1 VNAAAA
7 VQRVLIVDDE
17 APARERLRRLLLELG
32 EVEIVGEAG
41 NGGEAVRLAGEL
53 RPDVILLDNRL
64 PEMTGLEL
72 LEKLRAQERGLMVI
86 MITAYGMVET
96 AVKAMKFGAYDY
108 ISKPFNLEEITFVI
122 KKALEAGSLRTQ
134 VKQLRQ
140 EWRSS
145 IDAIIGTGDE
155 MTKVKNLI
163 LRISKSDA
171 TTVLIQ
177 GESGTGKELVAKA
190 LHYSSARSE
199 KPFMAINCAALPVT
213 LLESEL
219 MGHEKGAFTDAKA
232 AKKGLF
238 ELADGGTVFL
248 DEIGDM
254 HMSMQA
260 KLLRMLEE
268 KTFKRVGGVKDIKV
282 DVRVVSATNQELS
295 RAMSEG
301 HFRKDLYY
309 RLQVVPIS
317 LPPLRDR
324 GQDILLLARHFIE
337 YFNQECHKNVRGIS
351 KDAEQILLSYPW
363 PGNVRELKNVIE
375 RAMILEIESE
385 LQPEHLSN
393 EVLDGRPPEP
403 TSTGAPVSLE
413 GFVIPEA
420 GLSIDDVEHALVKKA
435 LEMANGN
442 QTRAAQLL
450 KMPRD
455 AFRRR
460 MKRFGL
466 V

>member
-1 VNAAAA
+1 MTQKILV
-7 VQRVLIVDDE
+7 VDDE
-17 APARERLRRLLLELG
+17 KLIRWTLEQHLVKEGYEVASADSAEKGLELIN
-32 EVEIVGEAG
+32 EDP
-41 NGGEAVRLAGEL
+41 
-53 RPDVILLDNRL
+53 PDLVLLDNRL

-72 LEKLRAQERGLMVI
+72 LEKLNVQERGIMVI

-96 AVKAMKFGAYDY
+96 AVKAMKHGAYDY
-108 ISKPFNLEEITFVI
+108 ISKPFNLEELTFVI

-140 EWRSS
+140 EFSS
-145 IDAIIGTGDE
+145 KVDTIIGESDE
-155 MTKVKNLI
+155 MMKVKNLI
-163 LRISKSDA
+163 RKIAKSDA

-190 LHYSSARSE
+190 LHYSSARADQ
-199 KPFMAINCAALPVT
+199 PFMAINCAALPVT

-219 MGHEKGAFTDAKA
+219 MGHEKGAFTDAKTS
-232 AKKGLF
+232 KKGLF

-254 HMSMQA
+254 DMSMQA

-282 DVRVVSATNQELS
+282 NVRLVSATNQELLK
-295 RAMSEG
+295 AMREG
-301 HFRKDLYY
+301 GFRKDLYY
-309 RLQVVPIS
+309 RLQVVPIY

-324 GQDILLLARHFIE
+324 GQDILVLARHFIE
-337 YFNQECHKNVRGIS
+337 YFNKECHKNVLGIS
-351 KDAEQILLSYPW
+351 KEAEQILLSHHW

-375 RAMILEIESE
+375 RAMILDIDSEI
-385 LQPEHLSN
+385 LPEHLSPDIL
-393 EVLDGRPPEP
+393 EGRPA
-403 TSTGAPVSLE
+403 TSASSLTPVSLE
-413 GFVIPEA
+413 GLVIPDS
-420 GLSIDDVEHALVKKA
+420 GLSIEDVENALVHKA
-435 LEMANGN
+435 LDMAGGN

-460 MKRFGL
+460 MKRFGII
-466 V
+466 

>member
-1 VNAAAA
+1 MTQKILV
-7 VQRVLIVDDE
+7 IDDE
-17 APARERLRRLLLELG
+17 KLIRWSLEQHLVKEG
-32 EVEIVGEAG
+32 YDVVTAESAEKGLQLI
-41 NGGEAVRLAGEL
+41 NDDQ
-53 RPDVILLDNRL
+53 PDLVLLDNRL

-72 LEKLRAQERGLMVI
+72 LEKLHVQERGLMVI

-96 AVKAMKFGAYDY
+96 AVKAMKYGAYDY

-122 KKALEAGSLRTQ
+122 KKALEAGSLRIQ

-140 EWRSS
+140 ETSAQV
-145 IDAIIGTGDE
+145 DTIIGECDD
-155 MTKVKNLI
+155 MVRVKNLI
-163 LRISKSDA
+163 RKISKSDA

-190 LHYSSARSE
+190 VHYSSARSD

-213 LLESEL
+213 LLETEL
-219 MGHEKGAFTDAKA
+219 MGHEKGAFTDAKTT
-232 AKKGLF
+232 KKGLF

-268 KTFKRVGGVKDIKV
+268 RTFKRVGGVKDIKV
-282 DVRVVSATNQELS
+282 DVRLISATNQELAK
-295 RAMSEG
+295 AMNEG
-301 HFRKDLYY
+301 NFRKDLYY
-309 RLQVVPIS
+309 RLQVVPIY
-317 LPPLRDR
+317 LPPLRER
-324 GQDILLLARHFIE
+324 GRDVLLLARHFIQ
-337 YFNQECHKNVRGIS
+337 YFNQECHKNVQRIS
-351 KDAEQILLSYPW
+351 KEAEQIMLSYPW

-375 RAMILEIESE
+375 RAMILDIEKEIE
-385 LQPEHLSN
+385 PEHLTQ
-393 EVLDGRPPEP
+393 ELLDREP
-403 TSTGAPVSLE
+403 ARVHGETASPVSLD
-413 GFVIPEA
+413 GLVIPES
-420 GLSIDDVEHALVKKA
+420 GLSIEDVENALVRKA

-442 QTRAAQLL
+442 QTKAAHLL

-460 MKRFGL
+460 MKRFGII
-466 V
+466 

>member
-1 VNAAAA
+1 MTQKILV
-7 VQRVLIVDDE
+7 IDDE
-17 APARERLRRLLLELG
+17 KLIRWTLEQHLVKEGYDVSTAESAEKGLELIT
-32 EVEIVGEAG
+32 EDA
-41 NGGEAVRLAGEL
+41 
-53 RPDVILLDNRL
+53 PDLILLDNRL
-64 PEMTGLEL
+64 PEMSGLEL
-72 LEKLRAQERGLMVI
+72 LEKLNVPERGLMVI

-96 AVKAMKFGAYDY
+96 AVKAMKHGAYDY

-134 VKQLRQ
+134 VKRLRQ
-140 EWRSS
+140 ESS
-145 IDAIIGTGDE
+145 GTVDTIIGECDE
-155 MTKVKNLI
+155 MEKLKNLI
-163 LRISKSDA
+163 RKIAKSDA

-190 LHYSSARSE
+190 LHYTSARAE

-213 LLESEL
+213 LLESEM

-232 AKKGLF
+232 SKKGLF

-282 DVRVVSATNQELS
+282 DVRVVSATNQELVK
-295 RAMSEG
+295 AMNEG
-301 HFRKDLYY
+301 QFRKDLYY
-309 RLQVVPIS
+309 RLQVVPIFLPS
-317 LPPLRDR
+317 LRER
-324 GQDILLLARHFIE
+324 GRDILLLANHFIE
-337 YFNQECHKNVRGIS
+337 YFNRECHKNVRGIS
-351 KDAEQILLSYPW
+351 KEAEQILLSHYW

-375 RAMILEIESE
+375 RAMILDIDNEI
-385 LQPEHLSN
+385 LPEHLSRDIL
-393 EVLDGRPPEP
+393 EARSAASAP
-403 TSTGAPVSLE
+403 STTPVSLD
-413 GFVIPEA
+413 GFVIPDT
-420 GLSIDDVEHALVKKA
+420 GLSIEDVENALVHKA
-435 LEMANGN
+435 LDIAGGN
-442 QTRAAQLL
+442 QTKAAQLL

-460 MKRFGL
+460 MKRFGII
-466 V
+466 

>member
-1 VNAAAA
+1 MSQKILV
-7 VQRVLIVDDE
+7 IDDE
-17 APARERLRRLLLELG
+17 KLIRWTLEQHLVKEG
-32 EVEIVGEAG
+32 YEVMTADSAEKGMQLIADDT
-41 NGGEAVRLAGEL
+41 
-53 RPDVILLDNRL
+53 PDLVLLDNRL

-72 LEKLRAQERGLMVI
+72 LEKLHVQERGLMVI

-96 AVKAMKFGAYDY
+96 AVKAMKYGAYDY

-122 KKALEAGSLRTQ
+122 RKALEAGSLRSQ

-140 EWRSS
+140 ECQGKV
-145 IDAIIGTGDE
+145 DNIIGESED
-155 MTKVKNLI
+155 MLKVKSLI
-163 LRISKSDA
+163 AKIAKSDA

-190 LHYSSARSE
+190 IHFGSARSY

-213 LLESEL
+213 LLETEL
-219 MGHEKGAFTDAKA
+219 MGHEKGAFTDAKS

-260 KLLRMLEE
+260 KLLRLLEE

-282 DVRVVSATNQELS
+282 DVRLISATNQELS
-295 RAMSEG
+295 KAMNEG
-301 HFRKDLYY
+301 RFRKDLYY
-309 RLQVVPIS
+309 RLQVVPIC

-324 GQDILLLARHFIE
+324 GSDISLLARHFIDH
-337 YFNQECHKNVRGIS
+337 FNEECHKNVQRIS
-351 KDAEQILLSYPW
+351 KEAEQIMLSYSW

-375 RAMILEIESE
+375 RAMILDVEKEIE
-385 LQPEHLSN
+385 PDHLSL
-393 EVLDGRPPEP
+393 ELMERAPSIGDSDPGM
-403 TSTGAPVSLE
+403 PVSLD
-413 GFVIPEA
+413 GLVIPDS
-420 GLSIDDVEHALVKKA
+420 GISIDDVENALVRKA
-435 LEMANGN
+435 LEIASGN
-442 QTRAAQLL
+442 QTKAAHLL

-460 MKRFGL
+460 MKRFGII
-466 V
+466 

>member
-1 VNAAAA
+1 MTQKILV
-7 VQRVLIVDDE
+7 IDDE
-17 APARERLRRLLLELG
+17 KLIRWTLEQHLVKEGYDVATAESAEKGLG
-32 EVEIVGEAG
+32 LITEDQ
-41 NGGEAVRLAGEL
+41 
-53 RPDVILLDNRL
+53 PDLVLLDNRL

-72 LEKLRAQERGLMVI
+72 LQKLNVQERGLMVI

-96 AVKAMKFGAYDY
+96 AVQAMKFGAYDY
-108 ISKPFNLEEITFVI
+108 ISKPFNLEELTFVI
-122 KKALEAGSLRTQ
+122 KKALEAGSLRSQ

-140 EWRSS
+140 EVRGAV
-145 IDAIIGTGDE
+145 DTIIGESDE
-155 MTKVKNLI
+155 MARIKDLI
-163 LRISKSDA
+163 RKIAKSDATA

-190 LHYSSARSE
+190 VHYNSARAD
-199 KPFMAINCAALPVT
+199 KPFMAINCAALPVN

-219 MGHEKGAFTDAKA
+219 MGHEKGAFTDAKFS
-232 AKKGLF
+232 KKGLF

-254 HMSMQA
+254 HVSMQA

-268 KTFKRVGGVKDIKV
+268 RTFRRVGGVKDVKV

-301 HFRKDLYY
+301 RFRKDLYY
-309 RLQVVPIS
+309 RLQVVPIN
-317 LPPLRDR
+317 LPPLRER
-324 GQDILLLARHFIE
+324 GRDILALARHFIG
-337 YFNQECHKNVRGIS
+337 YFNKECHKDVRGIA
-351 KDAEQILLSYPW
+351 KEAEQILLSYTW

-375 RAMILEIESE
+375 RAMILEIEHE
-385 LQPEHLSN
+385 LQPEHLS
-393 EVLDGRPPEP
+393 PEIVEGGLP
-403 TSTGAPVSLE
+403 VPSQSGTPVSLD
-413 GFVIPEA
+413 GFVIPES
-420 GLSIDDVEHALVKKA
+420 GLSIDDVEHALVRKA

-442 QTRAAQLL
+442 QTRASQLL

-466 V
+466 I